1 MGERKGH
8 NRKQI
13 EGTGDQ
19 KRTIGEENDKN
30 DTTGRE
36 RGGEK
41 RERRNNITLKGED
54 LPREGSRKRR
64 IEHIIRHELQVE
76 ADVEDAYW
84 IRRE

>member
-1 MGERKGH
+1 MGERKRN

-19 KRTIGEENDKN
+19 RRTIGKENDKN

-36 RGGEK
+36 RGGER

-54 LPREGSRKRR
+54 FREKV
-64 IEHIIRHELQVE
+64 H
-76 ADVEDAYW
+76 A
-84 IRRE
+84 RER